1 MAARLRTVSALAI
14 GIVIGGSLTFGLTA
28 FAARDARNAPLLG
41 WENARLFAEVYE
53 HIKQDYVDEI
63 PDTRLIEAAIRGSM
77 AGLDQYSAYLDEKE
91 LEEMRM
97 STSGAYS
104 GVGIEIALIDGAIR
118 VMNAIEDSPA
128 SRAGVSAGDIVVAVD
143 NVPVDATNLNDSVER
158 MRGKAGTRVKLTIL
172 RESAKQPFEVALT
185 RGTVQMHSVKHE
197 MLEPGF
203 GYLRISQFNE
213 NTGEDF
219 AQELAKL
226 QKQNSL
232 RGLVLDLRN
241 NPGGV
246 LEAAVAVTD
255 AVLDSGVI
263 VTADGRTA
271 DARFELRARP
281 GDQMNKAP
289 IVVLVNGGSAS
300 ASEIVAGALKDHR
313 RAQLVGQ
320 NTYGKGSVQSVL
332 PLAGGGALKLTTSRY
347 HTPSGAT
354 IHERGIVPDFIIED
368 TTQQAPPVP
377 KNGSQLLQND
387 AELRIALDRLKAQA
401 KEPG

>member
-14 GIVIGGSLTFGLTA
+14 GIVIGGCFTFGLTA
-28 FAARDARNAPLLG
+28 FAARDARTAPLLG

-63 PDTRLIEAAIRGSM
+63 PDARLIEAAVRGSM

-104 GVGIEIALIDGAIR
+104 GVGIEIALVDGAIR

-128 SRAGVSAGDIVVAVD
+128 ARAGVVAGDIVVAVD
-143 NVPVDATNLNDSVER
+143 NVPVDAANLDDSVER
-158 MRGKAGTRVKLTIL
+158 MRGKAGTRVKLTISRANAQL
-172 RESAKQPFEVALT
+172 PFDVALT

-197 MLEPGF
+197 MLESGF
-203 GYLRISQFNE
+203 GYLRITQFNE
-213 NTGEDF
+213 NTGADF

-226 QKQNSL
+226 QKQNPL
-232 RGLVLDLRN
+232 RGLVIDLRN

-246 LEAAVAVTD
+246 LEAAVAVSD
-255 AVLDSGVI
+255 AVLDTGVI
-263 VTADGRTA
+263 VTADGRTP

-281 GDQMNKAP
+281 GDMMNKAP
-289 IVVLVNGGSAS
+289 IVILVNGGSAS
-300 ASEIVAGALKDHR
+300 ASEIVAGALKDHH
-313 RAQLVGQ
+313 RAQLIGQ

-347 HTPSGAT
+347 HTPSGAS
-354 IHERGIVPDFIIED
+354 INEHGIAPDILIENALKE
-368 TTQQAPPVP
+368 APAAP
-377 KNGSQLLQND
+377 KSGSPLLQND
-387 AELRIALDRLKAQA
+387 AELRIALDKLKAQA
-401 KEPG
+401 KDIG